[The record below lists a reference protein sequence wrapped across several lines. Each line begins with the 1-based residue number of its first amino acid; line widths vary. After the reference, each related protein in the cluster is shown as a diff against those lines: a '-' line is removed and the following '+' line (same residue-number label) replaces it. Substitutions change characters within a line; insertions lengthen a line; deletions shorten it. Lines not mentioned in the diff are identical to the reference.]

1 MFLVIQK
8 TGISDLGLTAQ
19 TTIVL
24 NSFKY
29 QRFSGFRESKLPL
42 FGTWVGVLESES
54 TSEENTEK
62 NSILTCGLRTTVC
75 MPQQKLL
82 IFF

>member
-29 QRFSGFRESKLPL
+29 QRFSRFRERKLPL
-42 FGTWVGVLESES
+42 FGTWVGVLKSES
-54 TSEENTEK
+54 ASEDNHKRIQELKE
-62 NSILTCGLRTTVC
+62 
-75 MPQQKLL
+75 L
-82 IFF
+82 INRHAE

>member
-8 TGISDLGLTAQ
+8 TGISDLELTAQ

-29 QRFSGFRESKLPL
+29 QWFSRFREGKLPL

-54 TSEENTEK
+54 ASEENHEK
-62 NSILTCGLRTTVC
+62 KFNN
-75 MPQQKLL
+75 
-82 IFF
+82 